1 MHKRSFAVLIAAAML
16 TGCAVKYEYAEQA
29 AFDNTVYNRESAGI
43 RLEDDFY
50 GYCNFDF
57 LYTNEIPSDM
67 PEYSYGQLVG
77 TNIDE
82 ILSDEILSIAG
93 SDTAYPI
100 GSDEQKIHCL
110 CLQYLDG
117 ETRDEVGLAPLE
129 KGFTAIEEAQTAAEL
144 VRTCGML
151 YTEYGVAVLP
161 AVTVSQDH
169 FDSSKYSVFF
179 GQMQLFYSTDELLSG
194 KDSAE
199 ELQRQMTELL
209 EATGTDNADTLA
221 YDTVT
226 MLLDIAESTADLDG
240 KPIEEKYNIRKPDEL
255 DPLIAEYIK
264 KVGLSGHDMIVHDT
278 EQLEKICSLMTDENI
293 PLWKALA
300 ECELIY
306 EYIDCLPRGYS
317 DALDTEKKTDEEKA
331 VNAVKTLLSGEV
343 GNIYAKEYL
352 DAETLSAAKQ
362 MSEDI
367 ITAYR
372 KTIED
377 SPVLSDSDRAQC
389 LAKLDNLTVNIG
401 CPVEE
406 YHSDS
411 CVSGSL
417 LESVV
422 SIKSAAVK
430 DNLSRIDS
438 VPLPTD
444 WYMQPQTVNA
454 LYRSQS
460 NSITIPMA
468 MFNAPYFDANA
479 DYFINLGGLGFVI
492 AHEIGHAFDAG
503 GILYD
508 EYGNY
513 RPERINSDRTKILSD
528 EVADYFGSKQIMG
541 TFYIDGE
548 RTKDENAADLGG
560 MQVLASMT
568 DNKDGL
574 KRIFESY
581 ANIWATLSF
590 DTEAA
595 SALTEDVHSPAEI
608 RVNAVLSSVDKFYK
622 VYGITE
628 NDGMYVPPEKRVRLW

>member
-1 MHKRSFAVLIAAAML
+1 MHKRLFAVLIAAVML
-16 TGCAVKYEYAEQA
+16 TGCAAKYEYAEQA
-29 AFDNTVYNRESAGI
+29 AFDNTVYNRKSAGI

-77 TNIDE
+77 THIDE

-93 SDTAYPI
+93 SDTEYPT
-100 GSDEQKIHCL
+100 GSDEQKIHDL
-110 CLQYLDG
+110 YLQYLDG

-129 KGFTAIEEAQTAAEL
+129 KGVTAIEEAQTADEL
-144 VRTCGML
+144 VRACGML

-161 AVTVSQDH
+161 EVTVSQDH
-169 FDSSKYSVFF
+169 FDSNKYSVFF

-209 EATGTDNADTLA
+209 EASGTNNADTLA
-221 YDTVT
+221 CDTVT
-226 MLLDIAESTADLDG
+226 MLLDIAESTANLDD
-240 KPIEEKYNIRKPDEL
+240 KPIEEKYNIRKPGEL
-255 DPLIAEYIK
+255 DSLITEYIK

-278 EQLEKICSLMTDENI
+278 KQLEKICSLMTDENI

-306 EYIDCLPRGYS
+306 AYIDYLPRGYS

-331 VNAVKTLLSGEV
+331 VSAVKTLLSGEV
-343 GNIYAKEYL
+343 GNIYAKKHL

-367 ITAYR
+367 IKAYR

-377 SPVLSDSDRAQC
+377 SLVLSDSDRVQC

-422 SIKSAAVK
+422 SIKSAAIK

-460 NSITIPMA
+460 NSITIPIA
-468 MFNAPYFDANA
+468 MFNAPYFDVNA
-479 DYFINLGGLGFVI
+479 DYYTNIGGLGFVI
-492 AHEIGHAFDAG
+492 AHEIGHAFDAK

-508 EYGNY
+508 EYGDY

-548 RTKDENAADLGG
+548 RTKGENAADLGG

-568 DNKDGL
+568 DNKDEL

-581 ANIWATLSF
+581 ANIWATISF

-595 SALTEDVHSPAEI
+595 SALTEDVHSPAEV
-608 RVNAVLSSVDKFYK
+608 RVNAVLSSVDRFYK

>member
-1 MHKRSFAVLIAAAML
+1 MHKRSFAALIAAVLL
-16 TGCAVKYEYAEQA
+16 TGCASKYEYAEQA
-29 AFDNTVYNRESAGI
+29 AFDNTVYTRESAGI

-50 GYCNFDF
+50 GYRNFDF

-77 TNIDE
+77 ARIDE
-82 ILSDEILSIAG
+82 ILSDEILSIAE
-93 SDTAYPI
+93 SDTAYPT
-100 GSDEQKIHCL
+100 GSDEQKIRDL
-110 CLQYLDG
+110 YLQYLDG
-117 ETRDEVGLAPLE
+117 ETRDEVGPGPLE
-129 KGFTAIEEAQTAAEL
+129 KGFTAIKEARTAYDF
-144 VRTCGML
+144 VRACGML
-151 YTEYGVAVLP
+151 YTEYGIAVLP
-161 AVTVSQDH
+161 EATVSQDH
-169 FDSSKYSVFF
+169 FDSSKYGVFF
-179 GQMQLFYSTDELLSG
+179 GQMQLFYSADELLSA

-209 EATGTDNADTLA
+209 EAFGTNNADTLA

-226 MLLDIAESTADLDG
+226 MLLDIAENTANLAD
-240 KPIEEKYNIRKPDEL
+240 KPLEEKYNIRKHGEL

-264 KVGLSGHDMIVHDT
+264 AIGLSGYDVIVHDT
-278 EQLEKICSLMTDENI
+278 AQLEKIRALLTDENI

-306 EYIDCLPRGYS
+306 AYIDYLPTGYS
-317 DALDTEKKTDEEKA
+317 AAFDTEKRTDEEKA
-331 VNAVKTLLSGEV
+331 VNAVKTLLSAEI
-343 GNIYAKEYL
+343 GNIYAKKHL
-352 DAETLSAAKQ
+352 DAETLSAATR

-367 ITAYR
+367 IAAYG
-372 KTIED
+372 KTIEN
-377 SPVLSDSDRAQC
+377 SPILSDSDRAQC

-401 CPVEE
+401 CPAEE
-406 YHSDS
+406 YHSAS
-411 CVSGSL
+411 RVSGSL

-422 SIKSAAVK
+422 SIKSAEAR
-430 DNLSRIDS
+430 DNLSRISS

-468 MFNAPYFDANA
+468 MFNAPYFDVEA
-479 DYFINLGGLGFVI
+479 DYFTNLGGLGFVI
-492 AHEIGHAFDAG
+492 AHEIGHAFDAN

-508 EYGNY
+508 EHGNY
-513 RPERINSDRTKILSD
+513 RPERVTGDRTKTLSD
-528 EVADYFGSKQIMG
+528 EVSDYFGGRQIMG

-548 RTKDENAADLGG
+548 RTKGENAADLGG

-568 DNKDGL
+568 DNEDEL

-590 DTEAA
+590 DTDAA
-595 SALTEDVHSPAEI
+595 STLTEDVHSPVEI
-608 RVNAVLSSVDKFYK
+608 RVNAVLSSVDKFYN

-628 NDGMYVPPEKRVRLW
+628 TDGMYVPPEKRVRLW

>member
-1 MHKRSFAVLIAAAML
+1 MRRYFSSVIAALLLL
-16 TGCAVKYEYAEQA
+16 TGCGAKIVQNEPKPVDDTY
-29 AFDNTVYNRESAGI
+29 TRESTGI
-43 RLEDDFY
+43 RLQDDFY
-50 GYCNFDF
+50 GYMNFEL
-57 LYTNEIPSDM
+57 LYGSDIPADIH
-67 PEYSYGQLVG
+67 EYSAGQLV
-77 TNIDE
+77 NKQVDN
-82 ILSDEILSIAG
+82 ILSDDILTIAEG
-93 SDTAYPI
+93 CDYFD
-100 GSDEQKIHCL
+100 GSDEQKIHNL
-110 CLQYLDG
+110 YQQYLDS
-117 ETRDEVGLAPLE
+117 ETRDQVGLCPLE
-129 KGFTAIEEAQTAAEL
+129 KGFSVIEKAQSPSDF
-144 VRTCGML
+144 VRACGML
-151 YTEYGVAVLP
+151 YTEYDVAVLP
-161 AVTVSQDH
+161 ALTVSQDH
-169 FDSSKYSVFF
+169 FNSSKYSVFLR
-179 GQMQLFYSTDELLSG
+179 QMELFYSTDELLNG
-194 KDSAE
+194 KDIAE
-199 ELQRQMTELL
+199 ELQQQMSGLL
-209 EATGTDNADTLA
+209 EVLGHENAGEIA

-226 MLLDIAESTADLDG
+226 MLLDIAESTTNLDD
-240 KPIEEKYNIRKPDEL
+240 KPIEEKYNIRKSGEF

-264 KVGLSGHDMIVHDT
+264 KVGLSGRDMIVHDT
-278 EQLEKICSLMTDENI
+278 EQLDKICSLMTDDNI
-293 PLWKALA
+293 TLWKALA

-306 EYIDCLPRGYS
+306 AYIDYLPIGYS
-317 DALDTEKKTDEEKA
+317 DALDTKKKTDQEKA

-343 GNIYAKEYL
+343 GNIYAKKHL
-352 DAETLSAAKQ
+352 DAETLSTADQ

-377 SPVLSDSDRAQC
+377 SLVLSDSDRAQC

-422 SIKSAAVK
+422 SIKSAAIK

-444 WYMQPQTVNA
+444 WYMQLQTVNA

-468 MFNAPYFDANA
+468 MFNAPYFDVNA

-492 AHEIGHAFDAG
+492 AHEIGHAFDAE

-513 RPERINSDRTKILSD
+513 CPERINSDRTKILSD

-548 RTKDENAADLGG
+548 RTKGENAADLGG

-568 DNKDGL
+568 DKNDEL

-581 ANIWATLSF
+581 ANIWVTLSF

-595 SALTEDVHSPAEI
+595 SALTEDVHSPAEV

-628 NDGMYVPPEKRVRLW
+628 NDDMYVPPEKRVRLW